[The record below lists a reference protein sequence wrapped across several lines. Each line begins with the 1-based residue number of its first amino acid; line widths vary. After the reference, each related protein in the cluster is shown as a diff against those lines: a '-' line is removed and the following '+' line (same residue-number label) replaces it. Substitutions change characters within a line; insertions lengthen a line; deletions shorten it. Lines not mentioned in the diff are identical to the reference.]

1 MNMGLFGDRK
11 DRPGLLDKVKERRAD
26 KHDDRGDKRQD
37 RKDDR
42 QDDGGKRRRG
52 PGLLRR

>member
-1 MNMGLFGDRK
+1 MGLLGDRK
-11 DRPGLLDKVKERRAD
+11 NRPGLLDKVKERRAD
-26 KHDDRGDKRQD
+26 RHDDRGDKRDD